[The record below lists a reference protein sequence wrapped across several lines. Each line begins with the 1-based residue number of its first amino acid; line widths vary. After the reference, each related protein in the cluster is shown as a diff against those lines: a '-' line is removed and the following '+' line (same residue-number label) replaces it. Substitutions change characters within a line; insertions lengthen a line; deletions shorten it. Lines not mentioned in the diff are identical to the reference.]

1 MKPSYKITSQGKL
14 LILGLVMC
22 SIGTLCG
29 FSYRIY
35 TENDKWDS
43 LIYPGINIGNMNLE
57 GLTKTEALHKLNTTY
72 INSSNS
78 TNINIK
84 FKDKIFTI
92 ESYKLIKD
100 TLLSST
106 IDQVL
111 AYEDNLTPLE
121 KHRLISKQDTHE
133 IQIPVTI
140 NEDMLVNFIN
150 GIESHIDTSPQNA
163 KIKPVVESKLQ
174 IENEVL
180 GYTLNKEELKK
191 AITESLS
198 YLPTEDVTI
207 SAPVKLT
214 KPNISS
220 ENLSAINAPIS
231 SFSTDYSTS
240 SFERASNIELAA
252 KLINGRILLPND
264 IFSFNEIVG
273 NRTSDRGFM
282 DAPIIVGNKVESGL
296 GGGICQVTSTLYNAI
311 LNCGI
316 TPIERQNHNLPVS
329 YVALGTDATVVWNS
343 IDFKFKNTLEYPL
356 LIEAKTTNRSLYI
369 NIYSNSSLLNKRYV
383 IKNDVY
389 ERIPST
395 IEPVKDPSLQTGK
408 QYTIN
413 QGSDGY
419 RVRVFRYTYEN
430 GSLINTETLS
440 NDYYAPTQTKVRVG
454 IK

>member
-22 SIGTLCG
+22 SFGTLCG

-35 TENDKWDS
+35 TENRKWSS
-43 LIYPGINIGNMNLE
+43 LIYPGISIGNMNLE
-57 GLTKTEALHKLNTTY
+57 GLTKAEALHKINTEY

-78 TNINIK
+78 ANINIK

-106 IDQVL
+106 IDQVF
-111 AYEDNLTPLE
+111 AYEDSLTPLE
-121 KHRLISKQDTHE
+121 RHRLISKQATYGV
-133 IQIPVTI
+133 QIPVTI
-140 NEDMLVNFIN
+140 NEDMLLSFIN
-150 GIESHIDTSPQNA
+150 GIESHIDTAPQNA

-174 IENEVL
+174 IENEVQ
-180 GYTLNKEELKK
+180 GYILNKEELKK
-191 AITESLS
+191 AITNSLS
-198 YLPTEDVTI
+198 YLPTDDVTI
-207 SAPVKLT
+207 SAPVKSI
-214 KPNISS
+214 KPSISS
-220 ENLSAINAPIS
+220 ENLSAINTAVS

-240 SFERASNIELAA
+240 SFERATNIELAA

-264 IFSFNEIVG
+264 IFSFNEVVG

-329 YVALGTDATVVWNS
+329 YVELGTDATVVWDS
-343 IDFKFKNTLEYPL
+343 IDFKFKNTLGYPL
-356 LIEAKTTNRSLYI
+356 LLEAYTNNKNLYV
-369 NIYSNSSLLNKRYV
+369 NIYSNSSLLSKRYV
-383 IKNDVY
+383 IKSDII
-389 ERIPST
+389 ERIPS
-395 IEPVKDPSLQTGK
+395 IVEPVKDPSIQAGK
-408 QYTIN
+408 RYTVTK
-413 QGSDGY
+413 GSDGF
-419 RVRVFRYTYEN
+419 RVKVFRYTYEN

-440 NDYYAPTQTKVRVG
+440 NDYYEPTETKVKVG
-454 IK
+454 SK